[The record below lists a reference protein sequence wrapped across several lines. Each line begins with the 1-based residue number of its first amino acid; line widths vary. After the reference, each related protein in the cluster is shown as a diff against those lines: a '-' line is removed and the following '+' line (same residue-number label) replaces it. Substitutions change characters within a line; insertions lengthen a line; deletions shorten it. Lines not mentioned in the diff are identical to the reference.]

1 MTTPSPTDL
10 VRVRASHG
18 FTGHYGSAQFQ
29 DGELVGWRGD
39 RATRLPRGE
48 AERLCAILG
57 HVVGVIENEPEPEPV
72 PPTPEHVETIE
83 DLPLAP
89 PTPPPSRA
97 RRARRDEER
106 EP

>member
-57 HVVGVIENEPEPEPV
+57 HVVEVIEDEPEPV
-72 PPTPEHVETIE
+72 PPTPEHVETVE

-89 PTPPPSRA
+89 PAPSPSRS